1 MWLFIIIV
9 FHSIIS
15 IVYLNSL
22 RSWLILTVPKASI
35 FFSLWLKCVFQRDAK
50 SINIQRFLRLCFLSA
65 YSLAAEIIVRID
77 GDRDFSSD
85 SGFCLLCFSPVWRL
99 GSWVRLC
106 QSPYSAFWIS
116 VPILPDFEG
125 CVVSAKPGW
134 MYKTHKVAIPVD
146 IQFLGN
152 EWLWF
157 VSQAKMNFYTQSC
170 DSSRHTH
177 CWKWDKVDRW
187 EWQLREKSYSESVE
201 EINSGKRNEKQ
212 HSKGKKS
219 KDSTQ
224 TEWLPRDSMDLHTV
238 ISIAWALR
246 QTNCIS
252 VFGCTSTSFHLP
264 CSKS

>member
-65 YSLAAEIIVRID
+65 YSLAAGIIVRID
-77 GDRDFSSD
+77 GDGDFSSD

-106 QSPYSAFWIS
+106 QSPYSGFWICTWFTWLRE
-116 VPILPDFEG
+116 IERLWI
-125 CVVSAKPGW
+125 VS
-134 MYKTHKVAIPVD
+134 
-146 IQFLGN
+146 
-152 EWLWF
+152 E
-157 VSQAKMNFYTQSC
+157 AKMNVPTKSC
-170 DSSRHTH
+170 YSRQHTVS
-177 CWKWDKVDRW
+177 WEWDKVDRW
-187 EWQLREKSYSESVE
+187 EWQLRAQNQLKKLTLERQCKTRFASKS
-201 EINSGKRNEKQ
+201 NTQKKRNP
-212 HSKGKKS
+212 

-246 QTNCIS
+246 QTNLFVVVVI
-252 VFGCTSTSFHLP
+252 HQ
-264 CSKS
+264 